1 LKKGV
6 VGEEA
11 MALDAVVESILATS
25 KDKVSQINSEADRG
39 VAEVLNEARER
50 AADIKSRKEIEVGH
64 AIEAMERRE
73 ISSANL
79 EVKRAEL
86 NVHKDLLEQAR
97 IKLMENIK
105 NLPKKDNEAMLK
117 KLLEPYDLKDMKVYS
132 NKQDEAFVSSL
143 APNYGGNLD
152 IMGGVV
158 VESKD
163 GTLRYDLTYETLAR
177 EVFSGQM
184 KEVSKILFG

>member
-1 LKKGV
+1 
-6 VGEEA
+6 

-25 KDKVSQINSEADRG
+25 KDKVAQVNAEGDQE
-39 VAEVLNEARER
+39 VARVLNEARER
-50 AADIKSRKEIEVGH
+50 AAEIKSRKQTEVGH
-64 AIEAMERRE
+64 AVEAVERRE

-79 EVKRAEL
+79 EVKRSEL

-97 IKLMENIK
+97 LKLMEKIQ
-105 NLPKKDNEAMLK
+105 NLPKKENEAMLK
-117 KLLEPYDLKDMKVYS
+117 KLLEPYNLKDMKVYS
-132 NKQDEAFVSSL
+132 NKKDEAFVSSL

-163 GTLRYDLTYETLAR
+163 GALRYDLTYETLAR
-177 EVFSGQM
+177 EVFNNRM
-184 KEVSKILFG
+184 KEVSRILFG

>member
-1 LKKGV
+1 
-6 VGEEA
+6 

-25 KDKVSQINSEADRG
+25 KDKVTQINSEADRDFAG
-39 VAEVLNEARER
+39 MLKEARER
-50 AADIKSRKEIEVGH
+50 AAEIKSRKEAEVGH

-86 NVHKDLLEQAR
+86 SVHKDLLEQAR
-97 IKLMENIK
+97 VKLNEKIKD
-105 NLPKKDNEAMLK
+105 LPKKDNEAMLK
-117 KLLEPYDLKDMKVYS
+117 KLLEPYNLKDMKVYS
-132 NKQDEAFVSSL
+132 NKGDEAFVSSL
-143 APNYGGNLD
+143 VPNYGGNLD
-152 IMGGVV
+152 ITGGVV

-163 GTLRYDLTYETLAR
+163 GSLRYDLTYETLAR